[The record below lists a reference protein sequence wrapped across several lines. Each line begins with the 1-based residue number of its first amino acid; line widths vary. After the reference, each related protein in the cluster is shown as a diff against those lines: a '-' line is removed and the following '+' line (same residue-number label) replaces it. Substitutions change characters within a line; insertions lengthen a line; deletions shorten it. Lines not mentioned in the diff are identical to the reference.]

1 MNKKIGVVVLSVLL
15 LMLVAVA
22 SFGYVP
28 PMFVATAKNL
38 RGALY
43 LGYGPT
49 PKHASEQAIVKCS
62 QDSVI
67 PRTCKVT
74 CIRSECPPPPPPCKV
89 PPCKVPTKMIKKT
102 KYHATSTMYR
112 AVPYGPPRY

>member
-1 MNKKIGVVVLSVLL
+1 MNRKIGVVVLSVLL
-15 LMLVAVA
+15 LMLVTVA

-28 PMFVATAKNL
+28 PLFVATAKNL

-62 QDSVI
+62 QDSVV
-67 PRTCKVT
+67 PRTCKVM
-74 CIRSECPPPPPPCKV
+74 CIRSECPPPPAPCKV
-89 PPCKVPTKMIKKT
+89 PSKVIKKT
-102 KYHATSTMYR
+102 RYHATSTVYR